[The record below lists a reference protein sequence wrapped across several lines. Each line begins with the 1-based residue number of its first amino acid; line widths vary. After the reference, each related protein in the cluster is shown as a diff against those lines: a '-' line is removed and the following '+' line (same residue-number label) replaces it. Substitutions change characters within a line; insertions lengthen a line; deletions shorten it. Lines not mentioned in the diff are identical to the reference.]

1 MSFGKVVFNILRLIG
16 NIITLGLYAWLK
28 KKYGDKS

>member
-1 MSFGKVVFNILRLIG
+1 MGKILWKILRFIG
-16 NIITLGLYAWLK
+16 NALTLGVYQWLK